1 MKARRPERPVSRPSL
16 TMLLMRLFSMADGDL
31 ITRAEARNQREEHMT
46 TKPKT
51 RKAPAAK
58 TRGANV
64 VPFPKAIDPMHRQV
78 VKYAEQA
85 AAEIQSIG
93 MRSIRR
99 QLAEAEVKAALGDPD
114 AKDDA
119 DFFRLL
125 LKRAIRDHDW
135 KRSKMI
141 QALLG

>member
-1 MKARRPERPVSRPSL
+1 
-16 TMLLMRLFSMADGDL
+16 
-31 ITRAEARNQREEHMT
+31 MT
-46 TKPKT
+46 TKPKP

-64 VPFPKAIDPMHRQV
+64 VPFPKAIDPMHKQV

-85 AAEIQSIG
+85 TAAIQSRAMQRI
-93 MRSIRR
+93 SR

-125 LKRAIRDHDW
+125 LKRALRDHDRD
-135 KRSKMI
+135 RSKMI
-141 QALLG
+141 QAIVG